1 MKKILLK
8 DVNDND
14 GVFINLDNNKS
25 LNLKN
30 EIHISY
36 DDLLINHKEL
46 LDKSKRYY
54 IYCKGGI
61 KSKKAVNILEF
72 YGYDVFLVYR
82 Q

>member
-1 MKKILLK
+1 MLK

>member
-1 MKKILLK
+1 MLK

-30 EIHISY
+30 EIYISY

-46 LDKSKRYY
+46 LDKSKSYY

>member
-1 MKKILLK
+1 VKKILLK